1 MDWISSV
8 QFAGYAGIS
17 QQRARK
23 LCLEIENDDRLHWQ
37 GHTLEVRT
45 TYGCGGASGRQYL
58 VKVASLPQ
66 YLQDRL
72 KASQTPFEGRLS
84 RPLSDAARARTWWLH
99 VLGSALE
106 HPKGSSERKAALDA
120 IAAVKQLDWHGRKIT
135 VSLRTL
141 QRRLARMEGEASIRP
156 LARSGRADKGQ
167 KRVLISR
174 AWDNAVPLD
183 DATKAKLAENLRQQ
197 IRGYLK
203 EGTQPKELTV
213 LAQRFLVKET
223 RAWGFRP
230 ADPAVLERACRIPK
244 HLVEAE
250 SVYRKVYRHKFDRKA
265 SEDDRPRVK
274 RTIKGLR
281 PMEIVV
287 MDVHPIDVLVARSDG
302 STATPRL
309 LGFLDL
315 ATGRMWSELVFLDKR
330 GGVRNT
336 DLIEAF
342 TAMAMDAAFGL
353 PETIYIDNGKE
364 YLFADFLD
372 DALKLAIPS
381 VTADGKMRSSRI
393 IRALPYNAAAKPIE
407 RLFGHIEQHYLRF
420 APGWIGGDRMKKKQQ
435 EIGKQVAPFGSFDA
449 FKPYFFGLL
458 NAYHKMP
465 HTHGENKGNSPEQ
478 VFAQHV
484 SGGWAATVMDPDNL
498 LSVFMRPETRKV
510 SGHAIQVDGRVW
522 TGPALDAYVG
532 DRVTVHVPA
541 FHGFNELQVI
551 GEDGRELGTVRPQ
564 EEFSYHDARGAQR
577 SASRVKERNRAIR
590 QLDRSTPDVD
600 VGAELIA
607 WGSEQPDIL
616 PNEPRG
622 VVSVSGSA
630 SSRRAITPEGS
641 PEADEKARQREQ
653 DEIRAIRRA
662 SAQAV
667 RLREAG

>member
-1 MDWISSV
+1 MSDWLTTAE
-8 QFAGYAGIS
+8 FASLAGIRREVASRLLAKIESGEKLHWHGYA
-17 QQRARK
+17 
-23 LCLEIENDDRLHWQ
+23 LD
-37 GHTLEVRT
+37 VRT
-45 TYGCGGASGRQYL
+45 INGCGGNAGVSYI
-58 VKVASLPQ
+58 VKVSSLPP
-66 YLQDRL
+66 YLQERL
-72 KASQTPFEGRLS
+72 KALQSPVES
-84 RPLSDAARARTWWLH
+84 RSKPVAGSDAARERTWWLH
-99 VLGSALE
+99 VTGPIIE
-106 HPKGSSERKAALDA
+106 HPKGTAERHAAYVEA
-120 IAAVKQLDWHGRKIT
+120 TSKPVLDWNGRRIRLT
-135 VSLRTL
+135 MRTL
-141 QRRLARMEGEASIRP
+141 QRRVARMEGEGSIRP
-156 LARSGRADKGQ
+156 LARNGRSDKGE
-167 KRVLISR
+167 KRVFLSR
-174 AWDNAVPLD
+174 AWDGAVPFD

-197 IRGYLK
+197 IRGYVK
-203 EGTQPKELTV
+203 HGTQPKELTV

-230 ADPAVLERACRIPK
+230 ADPAILERVCRIPK
-244 HLVEAE
+244 HLIQAE
-250 SVYRKVYRHKFDRKA
+250 RIYKKVYRHKFDRKA

-336 DLIEAF
+336 DLIDAF

-449 FKPYFFGLL
+449 FKPFFFGLL

-465 HTHGENKGNSPEQ
+465 HTHGENKGSSPEQ
-478 VFAQHV
+478 VFARHV
-484 SGGWAATVMDPDNL
+484 SSGWAATVMDPDNL
-498 LSVFMRPETRKV
+498 LSVFTRPKTRKV

-522 TGPALDAYVG
+522 TGAALDAYVG
-532 DRVTVHVPA
+532 DTVTVRVPA
-541 FHGFNELQVI
+541 YHGFNELLVV
-551 GEDGRELGTVRPQ
+551 GEDGRELGVVRPQ
-564 EEFSYHDARGAQR
+564 EEFSYHDARGAKR
-577 SASRVKERNRAIR
+577 SASRVKDRNRVLR
-590 QLDRSTPDVD
+590 QLDRSTPDVNVAVD
-600 VGAELIA
+600 LIA
-607 WGSEQPDIL
+607 WGGEQPDAL

-630 SSRRAITPEGS
+630 SASSRRAITPELLPGKAEHDRQA
-641 PEADEKARQREQ
+641 EADDAF
-653 DEIRAIRRA
+653 AML
-662 SAQAV
+662 QAFAG
-667 RLREAG
+667 RLAG